1 MSRQFST
8 RYRVVNA
15 VRRHKRISRVEI
27 AELTGLSRSAVTGL
41 THELMAQGLIR
52 ETAEEGPNNPRGR
65 PRVKIALNPE
75 AGYVVGVKLSL
86 HQLSC
91 SITDFC
97 GDVKHSLIL
106 PFNGGQ
112 PPEYAADIV
121 ETAVRRCLADASV
134 RSDQVLGLCVGI
146 PGYIGHV
153 EGICYWSPVFNQR
166 DVAFRDLLRKR
177 FSWECFIE
185 NDANLIA
192 LSLHWFG
199 QGKDIDTFAVVTVE
213 HGIGMGFISDG
224 RLYRG
229 AHGIGPEF
237 GHSKIVFDGRP
248 CRCGQNGCIEA
259 YASDYGILRE
269 IDAYFSLESYNTN
282 PQSFHPMIERLT
294 QQAHDGDEDLRT
306 VFDQAGR
313 WLGRAMGNL
322 ISILNPPT
330 IFLSGAGMR
339 AGALLTEAARQE
351 AHAYQL
357 ADNHFDTE
365 IIVSP
370 TDDEVWAQ
378 GAAAIVLEH
387 LYRGTSD
394 VHPVDVVTELR
405 QVNSLTAVP

>member
-8 RYRVVNA
+8 RYRVVNT

-41 THELMAQGLIR
+41 TQELLEQGIIQ

-65 PRVKIALNPE
+65 PRVQIALNPN

-97 GDVKHSLIL
+97 GDVLHSLIL

-134 RSDQVLGLCVGI
+134 RAEQVLGLCVGI
-146 PGYIGHV
+146 PGYISHE

-177 FSWECFIE
+177 FEWDCFIE
-185 NDANLIA
+185 NDANLVA

-199 QGKDIDTFAVVTVE
+199 QAKDIDTFAVVTVE
-213 HGIGMGFISDG
+213 HGIGMGLITDG

-237 GHSKIVFDGRP
+237 GHSKIVIDGRP
-248 CRCGQNGCIEA
+248 CRCGQNGCVEA
-259 YASDYGILRE
+259 YASDYAILRE
-269 IDAYFSLESYNTN
+269 IDKYFSLESYNAN
-282 PQSFHPMIERLT
+282 PQSFHPVIERMT
-294 QQAHDGDEDLRT
+294 RQAHDGDEDLRK
-306 VFDQAGR
+306 VFDEAGR

-339 AGALLTEAARQE
+339 AGPLLTEPAREE
-351 AHAYQL
+351 ARANQL

-365 IIVSP
+365 IVVSP
-370 TDDEVWAQ
+370 TNDDIWAQ
-378 GAAAIVLEH
+378 GAAAIVLEY
-387 LYRGTSD
+387 LYRGD
-394 VHPVDVVTELR
+394 VHAGPVDMGLDMR
-405 QVNSLTAVP
+405 QPNILTANP